1 MIFAVFLALF
11 LPCVGMSIV
20 FVVYMCFLC
29 YATTTRHHQQQQ
41 HPNNIHQEPT
51 KGVKE
56 KGLSSTQ
63 LDKLPKVSGQELVMG
78 NDCAVCL
85 DEIEK
90 EQVARLIPGCNHGFH
105 LECADTWLAKR
116 PVCPVCRSKLGT
128 ELFDPTNENNP
139 C

>member
-1 MIFAVFLALF
+1 MLFAVFLALF

-29 YATTTRHHQQQQ
+29 YATTTRHQQS
-41 HPNNIHQEPT
+41 NNSHQEPT

-56 KGLSSTQ
+56 KGLSSAQ

-78 NDCAVCL
+78 NECAVCL
-85 DEIEK
+85 DVIEN

-105 LECADTWLAKR
+105 VECVDTWLSKH
-116 PVCPVCRSKLGT
+116 PVCPVCRCKLET
-128 ELFDPTNENNP
+128 ELFDTTIETNP

>member
-1 MIFAVFLALF
+1 MLFSVFLALF
-11 LPCVGMSIV
+11 LPCVGMSVV

-29 YATTTRHHQQQQ
+29 YATTTRQQQVQ
-41 HPNNIHQEPT
+41 HNINQETT

-56 KGLSSTQ
+56 KGLSLTQ

-90 EQVARLIPGCNHGFH
+90 EQVARIVPGCNHGFH
-105 LECADTWLAKR
+105 IECADTWLAKH
-116 PVCPVCRSKLGT
+116 PVCPVCRSKLET
-128 ELFDPTNENNP
+128 ELFDTTNENNP

>member
-1 MIFAVFLALF
+1 MLFAVFLALF

-29 YATTTRHHQQQQ
+29 YATTTRRQQQ
-41 HPNNIHQEPT
+41 PSNNPQEPT

-56 KGLSSTQ
+56 KGLSSAQ
-63 LDKLPKVSGQELVMG
+63 LDKLPKVNGQELVLG

-85 DEIEK
+85 DVIGS

-105 LECADTWLAKR
+105 VECADTWLSKQ
-116 PVCPVCRSKLGT
+116 PVCPVCRSKLET
-128 ELFDPTNENNP
+128 QLFDTTTESNP

>member
-1 MIFAVFLALF
+1 MFFAVFLALF

-29 YATTTRHHQQQQ
+29 YATTTTTTTTRHQL
-41 HPNNIHQEPT
+41 NNQEPT

-56 KGLSSTQ
+56 KGLSSAQ
-63 LDKLPKVSGQELVMG
+63 LDKLPKVSGQELVLG

-85 DEIEK
+85 DVIEK
-90 EQVARLIPGCNHGFH
+90 EQVARIVSGCNHGFH
-105 LECADTWLAKR
+105 IECADTWLSKH
-116 PVCPVCRSKLGT
+116 PVCPVCRSKLET
-128 ELFDPTNENNP
+128 ELFDSTTETTP

>member
-1 MIFAVFLALF
+1 MLFSVFLALF
-11 LPCVGMSIV
+11 LPCVGMSVV

-29 YATTTRHHQQQQ
+29 YATTTRQQQ
-41 HPNNIHQEPT
+41 PSINQEPT
-51 KGVKE
+51 KGFKE
-56 KGLSSTQ
+56 KGLSSAQ

-90 EQVARLIPGCNHGFH
+90 EQVARIVPGCNHGFH
-105 LECADTWLAKR
+105 IECADTWLAKH
-116 PVCPVCRSKLGT
+116 PVCPVCRTKLET
-128 ELFDPTNENNP
+128 ELFDTTNESNP

>member
-1 MIFAVFLALF
+1 MLFSVFLALF
-11 LPCVGMSIV
+11 LPCVGMSVV

-29 YATTTRHHQQQQ
+29 YATTTRQQQQ
-41 HPNNIHQEPT
+41 RHNINQET
-51 KGVKE
+51 IKGVKE
-56 KGLSSTQ
+56 KGLSLTQ

-90 EQVARLIPGCNHGFH
+90 EQVARIVPGCNHGFH
-105 LECADTWLAKR
+105 IECADTWLAKH
-116 PVCPVCRSKLGT
+116 PVCPVCRSKLET
-128 ELFDPTNENNP
+128 ELFDTTNENNP